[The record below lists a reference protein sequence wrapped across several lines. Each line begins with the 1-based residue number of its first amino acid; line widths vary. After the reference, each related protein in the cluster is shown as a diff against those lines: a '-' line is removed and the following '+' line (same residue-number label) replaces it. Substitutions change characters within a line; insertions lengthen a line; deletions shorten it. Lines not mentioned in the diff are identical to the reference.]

1 MNILVLNWRDPKN
14 PKAGGAEFVTMKHAR
29 SWVAAGHTVTWF
41 TSSFPGARRHE
52 TIEGVQFV
60 RWGGERSVI
69 LLAPSFYISRH
80 KEFDIVVDEIHGLP
94 FFTPLFVR
102 KPIIAFIHEV
112 AAEIWNTMYP
122 FPINVF
128 GRIIEPIFFPLYRR
142 VPFWTDAQATIGD
155 LQSHGIKA
163 TQCHAI
169 PCPIANIPV
178 PRLPKKEALPT
189 FLFVSRIVKMK
200 GIEDVIRAFSF
211 IAQALPSARLWVVG
225 IGEQRYVD
233 DVRRRIESLA
243 LVPRVRFFGYVSEE
257 SKLSLMRRAHILL
270 HASVKEGWG
279 LVVLEAA
286 SQGTPAVVYNV
297 PGLSEVVK
305 HGRTG
310 IVVSANT
317 PRTMAD
323 AATSLYHNR
332 DQYTSF
338 QRRGIAWAKS
348 LRWEDVTKQS
358 LALLLE
364 TYEKQKLSCH

>member
-1 MNILVLNWRDPKN
+1 MRILIFNWRDPKN
-14 PKAGGAEFVTMKHAR
+14 SKAGGAELVTHEHAKA
-29 SWVAAGHTVTWF
+29 WVEAGHSVTWF

-52 TIEGVQFV
+52 SIDGVQFV

-69 LLAPSFYISRH
+69 LLAPLFYFRRH
-80 KEFDIVVDEIHGLP
+80 TAYDIVVDQIHGLP
-94 FFTPLFVR
+94 FFTPIFVR
-102 KPIIAFIHEV
+102 KPIVAFIHEV

-128 GRIIEPIFFPLYRR
+128 GRIIEPLFFPLYRR
-142 VPFWTDAQATIGD
+142 VPFWTDARATIGD
-155 LQSHGIKA
+155 LQNHGIQA
-163 TQCHAI
+163 AQCHAI
-169 PCPIANIPV
+169 PCPIFNVAV
-178 PRLPKKEALPT
+178 SRLSRKEPHPT

-200 GIEDVIRAFSF
+200 GIEEVIRAFSL
-211 IAQALPSARLWVVG
+211 ICHALPHARLWIVG
-225 IGEQRYVD
+225 AGDERYIARVKQL
-233 DVRRRIESLA
+233 ITSLG
-243 LVPRVRFFGYVSEE
+243 LGTNVMLLGYISE
-257 SKLSLMRRAHILL
+257 SKKLSCMRRAHMLL

-310 IVVSANT
+310 IVVTDNT
-317 PRTMAD
+317 PRAMAD
-323 AATSLYHNR
+323 AATSLYYNR

-348 LRWEDVTKQS
+348 LRWEYVTKQS
-358 LALLLE
+358 LQLLNSV
-364 TYEKQKLSCH
+364 YKK